1 MPLAPTLRTF
11 VCVLNQHVI
20 IQPALC
26 PRVLQVHSSRGCC
39 PGTGVTFSR
48 GAILPTQSIS
58 DLVHPNQRATST
70 RQAAQV
76 SIYHSS
82 VACDGASALST
93 ATIYTGGEHLIKKFV
108 LIQKKKEKGRGLG
121 MHIKVMAQS
130 MLCTPLPV
138 SIVLFVHYRAHSLDD
153 VEDGQMACTF
163 SERSFICALLYKVR
177 FYVTTGM

>member
-26 PRVLQVHSSRGCC
+26 PLVLQVHSSRGCC
-39 PGTGVTFSR
+39 PGTGVTYYHVES
-48 GAILPTQSIS
+48 LPTQSIS
-58 DLVHPNQRATST
+58 DLVHPNHRATST

-82 VACDGASALST
+82 VACDGASAPST

-108 LIQKKKEKGRGLG
+108 LIPKKKKRKRGGGL
-121 MHIKVMAQS
+121 
-130 MLCTPLPV
+130 
-138 SIVLFVHYRAHSLDD
+138 
-153 VEDGQMACTF
+153 ACT
-163 SERSFICALLYKVR
+163 SRWWPRACCARHCQSVLYCLSIIEL
-177 FYVTTGM
+177 THLMT